1 MAAAA
6 ALLTGKTVLARTMF
20 VFHILVW
27 QIVFVLI
34 PDIRQALGADVS
46 TWDFI
51 LSQGS
56 GNAALFIWLSAN
68 AVCAGRLKTEE

>member
-1 MAAAA
+1 MEADHMEYFSKKYRRDC
-6 ALLTGKTVLARTMF
+6 LLWAV
-20 VFHILVW
+20 
-27 QIVFVLI
+27 
-34 PDIRQALGADVS
+34 PS

-56 GNAALFIWLSAN
+56 ANAALFIWLAAS

>member
-1 MAAAA
+1 MEYFSKKYRRDC
-6 ALLTGKTVLARTMF
+6 L
-20 VFHILVW
+20 
-27 QIVFVLI
+27 
-34 PDIRQALGADVS
+34 LGAVPY

-56 GNAALFIWLSAN
+56 ANAVPFIWLAAS